1 MKILS
6 IDVGIKNL
14 AFCLME
20 SDNNN
25 IIIHKW
31 DVINLCNTYLCK
43 ICQKKAK
50 YNKLSDYYCKTHAKT
65 SEFEIPTS
73 EQNINKIKKL
83 KINELYV
90 LAFSLNIEYSKPIL
104 KNALVEKIKEYIKN
118 KYLENIIEDKAD
130 GINLIT
136 LGITMRDKLDSVLNL
151 DNVDKIIIENQ
162 ISTIATRM
170 KTLQGMIAQY
180 FIMKNKTD
188 IEFISSTNKLKL
200 FIGNKKTTYNERKK
214 LSIKISNT
222 IFNKKQIYTDWQKFM
237 NTHTK
242 KDDLA
247 DCFLQGIY
255 YLNELD
261 TINDIK
267 DIGDIGDIGNIGN
280 IGDIGDIGKKLK

>member
-14 AFCLME
+14 AFCLIE